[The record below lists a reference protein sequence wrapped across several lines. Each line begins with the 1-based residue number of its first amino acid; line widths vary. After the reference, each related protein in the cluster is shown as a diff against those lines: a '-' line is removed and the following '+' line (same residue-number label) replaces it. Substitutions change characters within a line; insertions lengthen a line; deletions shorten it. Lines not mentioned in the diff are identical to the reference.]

1 MWGHWMKE
9 YLPHI
14 GSSQKWFYPM
24 ETLNVGDVVMV
35 IDPGAAR
42 KEWKVGRMKTHI
54 KAVISS

>member
-1 MWGHWMKE
+1 MKE